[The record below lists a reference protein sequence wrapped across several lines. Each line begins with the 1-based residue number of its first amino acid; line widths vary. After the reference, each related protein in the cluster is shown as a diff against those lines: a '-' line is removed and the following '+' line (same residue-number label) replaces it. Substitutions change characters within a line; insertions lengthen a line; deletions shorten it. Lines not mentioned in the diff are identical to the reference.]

1 MKIFIY
7 SPQREISQIIAD
19 NLSGKTNHC
28 IVFEKLDDLSS
39 LIRSMAKGPDL
50 LILDYLTYNHELFN
64 IYAYLK
70 KIQKQFPVIFY
81 NDPCI
86 TRSTRAAHWKSMQE
100 ITQNSYENKDFSYLD
115 ATFEKL
121 EELVNSKELAPY
133 ISLLQPPA
141 SVPASMIK
149 DKYTLQYLKDN
160 SDDCINS
167 FRERNKLPNNLY
179 YLLNLLQKN
188 KDMPLKVSDIIELYE
203 KDEKKISAKSLKV
216 LLSRLRNMIRQD
228 KKSEFLIYHEKEY
241 YRFIRYK

>member
-19 NLSGKTNHC
+19 NLTEKTNHC

-39 LIRSMAKGPDL
+39 LIRSMDKGPDL

-70 KIQKQFPVIFY
+70 KIEKQFPVIFY

-86 TRSTRAAHWKSMQE
+86 TRSSRFAHWKSMLE
-100 ITQNSYENKDFSYLD
+100 ITQNSYENKDFSYFD
-115 ATFEKL
+115 DIFTKL
-121 EELVNSKELAPY
+121 EELINSKELSPY
-133 ISLLQPPA
+133 ISLLQPPDPIPHTM
-141 SVPASMIK
+141 VK

-160 SDDCINS
+160 SDDCITS
-167 FRERNKLPNNLY
+167 FRDRNKLPNNMY
-179 YLLNLLQKN
+179 YLLSLLQRN
-188 KDMPLKVSDIIELYE
+188 KDLPLKVSDIIELYE
-203 KDEKKISAKSLKV
+203 QDEKKISAKSLKV
-216 LLSRLRNMIRQD
+216 LLSRLRSLTHQD
-228 KKSEFLIYHEKEY
+228 KQCEFLIYHEKEY

>member
-19 NLSGKTNHC
+19 NLTEKTNHC

-39 LIRSMAKGPDL
+39 LIRSMDKGPDL

-70 KIQKQFPVIFY
+70 KIEKQFPVIFY

-86 TRSTRAAHWKSMQE
+86 TRSSRLAHWKSMLE
-100 ITQNSYENKDFSYLD
+100 ITQNSYENKDFSYFD
-115 ATFEKL
+115 DIFTKL
-121 EELVNSKELAPY
+121 EELINSKELSPY
-133 ISLLQPPA
+133 ISLLQPPDPIPHTM
-141 SVPASMIK
+141 VK

-160 SDDCINS
+160 SDDCITS
-167 FRERNKLPNNLY
+167 FRDRNKLPNNMY
-179 YLLNLLQKN
+179 YLLSLLQKN
-188 KDMPLKVSDIIELYE
+188 KDLPLKVSDIIELYE
-203 KDEKKISAKSLKV
+203 QDEKKISAKSLKV
-216 LLSRLRNMIRQD
+216 LLSRLRSLTHQD
-228 KKSEFLIYHEKEY
+228 KQCEFLIYHEKEY

>member
-7 SPQREISQIIAD
+7 SPQREISQIISD
-19 NLSGKTNHC
+19 HLSGKTNHC

-39 LIRSMAKGPDL
+39 LIRSMAEGPDL
-50 LILDYLTYNHELFN
+50 LILDYLSYNHELFN

-86 TRSTRAAHWKSMQE
+86 TRSSRIAHWKSMLE

-115 ATFEKL
+115 EVFTKL
-121 EELVNSKELAPY
+121 EELILSKELSPY

-141 SVPASMIK
+141 KVPDSMIK

-160 SDDCINS
+160 SDDCITS
-167 FRERNKLPNNLY
+167 FRERNKLPNNLF
-179 YLLNLLQKN
+179 YLLSLFQKN
-188 KDMPLKVSDIIELYE
+188 KDYPIKLQRIIELYE
-203 KDEKKISAKSLKV
+203 EYEKKISEKSLKV
-216 LLSRLRNMIRQD
+216 LISRLKSLIRAD
-228 KKSEFLIYHEKEY
+228 KECGFLINQEKET